1 MNYQQIKEEKTG
13 ISYRVTD
20 HGKRAAEFSYHTE
33 ADNAV
38 AGDGERRFWLDEVK
52 IFDSFANYE
61 CMYAVLQFVSY
72 KCWCTGAAAVFL
84 KISGKNLFYLELYK
98 RFGFYVIA
106 EEKHE
111 IHRGITV
118 YEYVMKYPLPQT
130 REEEYSHYIRGK

>member
-1 MNYQQIKEEKTG
+1 MKYQQIKGEKTG
-13 ISYRVTD
+13 ISYCVTD
-20 HGKRAAEFSYHTE
+20 HGNRAAEFSYHME
-33 ADNAV
+33 DDDSMAR
-38 AGDGERRFWLDEVK
+38 DGERKFWLDEVK
-52 IFDSFANYE
+52 LFGGFANYE
-61 CMYAVLQFVSY
+61 CMYAVLQFISY
-72 KCWCTGAAAVFL
+72 KCWCTGTDAVYL

-111 IHRGITV
+111 IHKGITT